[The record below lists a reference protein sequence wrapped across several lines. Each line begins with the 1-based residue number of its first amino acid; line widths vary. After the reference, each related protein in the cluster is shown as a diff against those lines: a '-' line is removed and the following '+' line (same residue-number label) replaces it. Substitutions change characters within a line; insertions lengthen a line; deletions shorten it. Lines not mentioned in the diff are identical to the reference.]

1 MATRTAAL
9 FDLDRTLVSGAS
21 GPVFARALRAA
32 GLAGAPVPGEQLLFG
47 VFNALGENLASMVLA
62 RQAVLLAKGR
72 SAAAIREAAGDA
84 VDELI
89 TMIGPFAWQV
99 IDDHR
104 AKGHM
109 LVLATTT
116 PHDLVA
122 PLAQRLGFDAVVAT
136 RYRVGSDGNYDGALE
151 GPFVWSAGK
160 LSAVQRWAAEAD
172 VDLSSSWAY
181 SDSIYDAPML
191 SAVGYPVAVNPDPR
205 LAVLAT
211 TRRWPVRHFDVPDGV
226 AKVPVLGLEVQRL
239 LLTLARPEFFP
250 YARFNLEGIEHL
262 PSEGPVLVCA
272 NHRSYFDVAAMA
284 VVFAR
289 AGRPVRFLGKKEVFD
304 APIIGALASAL
315 GGIRVD
321 RGTGSDIPLDAARAA
336 LDAGEVVAIMPQ
348 GTIPRGQAFFDPDIQ
363 GRWGAARLAAQAN
376 VPVVPVGLWGT
387 ERVWPRSSRVPR
399 VWNVVTPPTVHIRV
413 GEPLRLVAADPDAD
427 TRRLMAAIRALL
439 PAEAQ
444 QARQPTADE
453 MAASVPPGAGMASHD
468 GERERRRRPGTD

>member
-1 MATRTAAL
+1 MGTRTAAL
-9 FDLDRTLVSGAS
+9 FDLDRTLVTGAS

-32 GLAGAPVPGEQLLFG
+32 GLAGAPIPGEQLLFG
-47 VFNALGENLASMVLA
+47 MFNALGENLASMVLA
-62 RQAVLLAKGR
+62 RQAVTLAKGR
-72 SAAAIREAAGDA
+72 SADAVRAAASDA
-84 VDELI
+84 VDELV
-89 TMIGPFAWQV
+89 TMIAPFAWQV

-104 AKGHM
+104 AKGHV
-109 LVLATTT
+109 LALATTT
-116 PHDLVA
+116 PHDLVT

-136 RYRVGSDGNYDGALE
+136 RYRVAADGTYDGALD

-160 LSAVQRWAAEAD
+160 LTAVQRWAAEAD
-172 VDLSSSWAY
+172 VNLSSSWAY
-181 SDSIYDAPML
+181 SDSFYDAPML
-191 SAVGYPVAVNPDPR
+191 SAVGNPVAVNPDPR

-226 AKVPVLGLEVQRL
+226 AKVPVVGLEVQRL

-250 YARFNLEGIEHL
+250 YARFDIDGIHHL
-262 PSEGPVLVCA
+262 PADGPVLVCA

-284 VVFAR
+284 VMFAR

-321 RGTGSDIPLDAARAA
+321 RGTGSDVPLDAARAA

-348 GTIPRGQAFFDPDIQ
+348 GTIPRGRAFFDPDLQ

-387 ERVWPRSSRVPR
+387 ERVWPRSSRVPQ
-399 VWNVVTPPTVHIRV
+399 VWNVMAPPTVRVRV
-413 GEPLRLVAADPDAD
+413 GEPIRLDSDDPDTD
-427 TRRLMAAIRALL
+427 TRRLMTAIKGLL
-439 PAEAQ
+439 PDEAQ
-444 QARQPTADE
+444 QWREPTADE
-453 MAASVPPGAGMASHD
+453 VATTVPPGAGETTGD
-468 GERERRRRPGTD
+468 VERERRRRPGTD